1 MTPLLEVDAL
11 SVHFPI
17 RGGVLQRPVGWVYA
31 VNDVSFSLRAGET
44 LGIVGESGC
53 GKTTLGRALVRL
65 YEPTAGS
72 VRFDGRDLSKL
83 SEHDLKEVRADIQ
96 MVFQDPYTSLNPR
109 RTIERTLEEPLLL
122 HGVHSKQE
130 RRSRVRRL
138 VETVGLRESD
148 LPKYPHEFSGGQRQ
162 RIGIARALVLEP
174 RLVIAD
180 EPVSALDV
188 SIQSQVLNLLV
199 DLQRQHGLTYLF
211 ISHDLTV
218 VKYISD
224 RVAVM
229 YLGRIME
236 LADSEAIY
244 RRPRHPYTQAL
255 LAAVPVPDPSRQRPR
270 VPVEGDVPNPSA
282 PPPGCPFHTRC
293 HFAIPRCREVLPPL
307 AGTAD
312 DPDHQVACIRV
323 DEIPSLRAD
332 GIAAP
337 GTTPAHKE
345 EHPS

>member
-1 MTPLLEVDAL
+1 M
-11 SVHFPI
+11 
-17 RGGVLQRPVGWVYA
+17 LQRPVGQVYA
-31 VNDVSFSLRAGET
+31 VNDVSFELRAGET

-65 YEPTAGS
+65 YEPTAGR
-72 VRFDGRDLSKL
+72 VRFEGRDVGAL
-83 SEHDLKEVRADIQ
+83 EGEALKQLQADIQ

-122 HGVHSKQE
+122 HGVRSKDE
-130 RRSRVRRL
+130 RRARVRRL
-138 VETVGLRESD
+138 LRTVGLRETD

-174 RLVIAD
+174 KLVIAD

-188 SIQSQVLNLLV
+188 SIQSQVLNLLSE
-199 DLQRQHGLTYLF
+199 LQEQQGLTYIF

-229 YLGRIME
+229 YLGRIVE
-236 LADSEAIY
+236 LADSDDIY
-244 RRPRHPYTQAL
+244 ASPRHPYTRAL
-255 LAAVPVPDPSRQRPR
+255 LAAVPVPDPSRARRDEPL
-270 VPVEGDVPNPSA
+270 EGDVPNPSA

-293 HFAIPRCREVLPPL
+293 RYAEARCRSELPSLQP
-307 AGTAD
+307 APD
-312 DPDHQVACIRV
+312 DPSHLVACLRA
-323 DEIPSLRAD
+323 DELQEEEIPS
-332 GIAAP
+332 
-337 GTTPAHKE
+337 
-345 EHPS
+345 

>member
-1 MTPLLEVDAL
+1 MNPLLEVDKL
-11 SVHFPI
+11 SIHFPI
-17 RGGVLQRPVGWVYA
+17 LGGVLQRPVGWVYA
-31 VNDVSFSLRAGET
+31 VNDVSFSVQPGET

-72 VRFDGRDLSKL
+72 VRFDGRDVAGLTAP
-83 SEHDLKEVRADIQ
+83 ELKELRADVQ

-122 HGVHSKQE
+122 HGVRSREE

-138 VETVGLRESD
+138 VETVGLRVSD

-236 LADSEAIY
+236 LASSEAIY

-255 LAAVPVPDPSRQRPR
+255 LAAVPVADPNRQRPR

-293 HFAIPRCREVLPPL
+293 HFAVPRCREVLPPL
-307 AGTAD
+307 AGAAD
-312 DPDHQVACIRV
+312 DPDHLVACIRA
-323 DEIPSLRAD
+323 DEIAGLPE
-332 GIAAP
+332 
-337 GTTPAHKE
+337 PATQ
-345 EHPS
+345 